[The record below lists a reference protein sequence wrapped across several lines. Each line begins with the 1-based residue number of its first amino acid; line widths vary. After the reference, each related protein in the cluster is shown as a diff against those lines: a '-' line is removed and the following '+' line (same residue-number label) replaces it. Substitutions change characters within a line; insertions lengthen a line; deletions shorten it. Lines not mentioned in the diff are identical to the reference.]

1 MCIQDNPQW
10 REQFHFNH
18 FGDNLE
24 PLQVEVYS
32 KRGRKCEESWGMWVF
47 PSGTFTFGLPFAPP
61 QTQFASRVWMELFSF
76 LCLRVEVDLL
86 RLPLNEMQLFT
97 KVLDPGK
104 GKLVFLVTR
113 RPCWGVSISDIETA
127 ALEKPDEK
135 QAILERFVSP
145 FFVLFS
151 YIVKYRYHNPVPLGG
166 GGVNVNVLN

>member
-1 MCIQDNPQW
+1 
-10 REQFHFNH
+10 
-18 FGDNLE
+18 
-24 PLQVEVYS
+24 
-32 KRGRKCEESWGMWVF
+32 
-47 PSGTFTFGLPFAPP
+47 
-61 QTQFASRVWMELFSF
+61 MELFSF